1 MSRMSIPRYGKNLAA
16 VIATTISLLFTI
28 KAASPIRILDSKVYH
43 LGTPGFPEWEE
54 FEKSK
59 PHGRRL
65 DVKFN
70 AEANKTI
77 QTLLI
82 RQRQVKFRWSVLLNN
97 QRIGSLL
104 SNDSKLVHKITV
116 PPNRLRDGENTL
128 SIVAPKATD
137 DIEVGP
143 IQLSSISPE
152 LLDFYHGL
160 SWIFRDSRDL
170 RDLNSIARKSR
181 FVFSNLKFPERKHY

>member
-1 MSRMSIPRYGKNLAA
+1 MSIPRYGKNLAA

-70 AEANKTI
+70 AEVNKTA
-77 QTLLI
+77 QTLMI

-116 PPNRLRDGENTL
+116 PPNKLRDGENTL

-152 LLDFYHGL
+152 RL
-160 SWIFRDSRDL
+160 
-170 RDLNSIARKSR
+170 
-181 FVFSNLKFPERKHY
+181 FSNILNVEIKDTDSGKPLPCRITIVDKNGVLVPLLSLIHI